1 MIKAYDKLVRPRM
14 FHEGD
19 LVLKAAEHVMKGM
32 NAAKFTP
39 KWEGPYVVKEARA
52 SGYCKLVNPKSGH
65 VTAPV
70 NFKYVKK
77 DYP

>member
-1 MIKAYDKLVRPRM
+1 MIKAYDNRPRM

-39 KWEGPYVVKEARA
+39 KW
-52 SGYCKLVNPKSGH
+52 
-65 VTAPV
+65 
-70 NFKYVKK
+70 
-77 DYP
+77 